1 MTKSISG
8 GQFFTDGDPNE
19 KLSFAQNSCRNGRDG
34 RSDSKEFPAVS
45 KTNVTNS
52 PLTGERVV
60 IIFLT

>member
-8 GQFFTDGDPNE
+8 EQFFTDCDPNV

-45 KTNVTNS
+45 KTNGTNS
-52 PLTGERVV
+52 PLSGEHVG